1 MSEIVSIP
9 ASVAAGLVRARR
21 AVRAVEKDSKNEHH
35 GYKYASAEDMMAEG
49 LRALNEAGLAFS
61 CVSWV
66 VVQIERPRSIATE
79 SGAVET
85 VVESVP
91 RLRCVFLLIA
101 EDGACASSTTD
112 NAVVPGKGRPEDKAE
127 FGMLTEAYAYALRG
141 WLGIPREDERISV
154 SGRDDSGAEPDRAAP
169 RRGPPTP
176 RPLAPQAANDAPP
189 PESRGPAAWPP
200 RGSVSGER
208 GDEEQRLS
216 GIIAAADTPAAAE
229 VAWGACKGALD
240 AGAIGRDVARRLHE
254 SYKLR
259 RDALASQGAAQ

>member
-154 SGRDDSGAEPDRAAP
+154 SGRDDTGAEPSRAAP

-176 RPLAPQAANDAPP
+176 RPLATANDAPP
-189 PESRGPAAWPP
+189 PAESRGPAAWPP

-208 GDEEQRLS
+208 GDQEQRLS

-229 VAWGACKGALD
+229 AAWGVCKDAFD
-240 AGAIGRDVARRLHE
+240 AGAIGRDVALRLHE
-254 SYKLR
+254 AYKAR
-259 RDALASQGAAQ
+259 RGALASQGAAQ